1 MATPVSDWLR
11 HSQLLLCDRYLEFNE
26 IWKEARSKRP
36 LPRLCFSG
44 RLEKQDGHPG
54 FWLAETFSASPLI
67 PMNGIQQNSREARSQ
82 HLLSRLCF
90 SGLSEEQDSRPGMW
104 LAEAFSISPLK
115 PLNGIQQN
123 LTGRKISTPSNKFV
137 FFGSIGGKRWPP
149 RLWFAET
156 FRLLLRDRW
165 TRFNETWQEARSQR
179 PLPICVIRA
188 DKKAA
193 LASDW
198 LRHFR
203 LLLCDRWTEFNETWQ
218 EAKFQRPL
226 PSSCYSIDET
236 WQEVRYQC
244 PIQSL
249 VFWADEKNKMAAP
262 ASDWLRH
269 FRLLL
274 WTEFNKTW
282 QEIRYV
288 NAIFQVCVFRADRK
302 NILLMFTIC
311 GPWASCLCMKIFK
324 MCGFWS
330 S

>member
-1 MATPVSDWLR
+1 MATPAS
-11 HSQLLLCDRYLEFNE
+11 E
-26 IWKEARSKRP
+26 
-36 LPRLCFSG
+36 
-44 RLEKQDGHPG
+44 
-54 FWLAETFSASPLI
+54 AETFSASPLK
-67 PMNGIQQNSREARSQ
+67 PMNGIQQNSQEARSQ
-82 HLLSRLCF
+82 RLLLRLCF

-149 RLWFAET
+149 SLWFAET

-165 TRFNETWQEARSQR
+165 TRFNETCQEARSQR

-236 WQEVRYQC
+236 WQEARYQC
-244 PIQSL
+244 PIQSFL
-249 VFWADEKNKMAAP
+249 GGRWEKQDGCPGLWLTETFSTSPLNGIQQNLTENKICQ
-262 ASDWLRH
+262 RH
-269 FRLLL
+269 LPSLCFSGRSEKHFTHVYDMWPLGLL
-274 WTEFNKTW
+274 FV
-282 QEIRYV
+282 Y
-288 NAIFQVCVFRADRK
+288 
-302 NILLMFTIC
+302 
-311 GPWASCLCMKIFK
+311 
-324 MCGFWS
+324 
-330 S
+330 